1 MTSPDSLPTPVSITP
16 AAEVAG
22 GGSSPGPERS
32 APAERSDLSR
42 DAIAE
47 FLFRNEQSIR
57 RIARERLTRATRS
70 TFDSEDVMSSVL
82 RRMDVLALEGRLK
95 PRSEGELWALVRTIA
110 ANTAV
115 SKSRLI
121 ERARSLEAEDGEYG
135 RALVR
140 RLETC
145 VNDDEAH
152 LLVLRMASSLR
163 KDRQREV
170 FLLRLRGA
178 NHASVAGLLGISE
191 GASRQLW
198 MEVCRDL
205 RDRFEGENPGAA

>member
-1 MTSPDSLPTPVSITP
+1 
-16 AAEVAG
+16 
-22 GGSSPGPERS
+22 
-32 APAERSDLSR
+32 
-42 DAIAE
+42 
-47 FLFRNEQSIR
+47 
-57 RIARERLTRATRS
+57 
-70 TFDSEDVMSSVL
+70 MSSVL